1 MLRLMAIPA
10 ESAAGASGS
19 LYYSGVLW
27 GHVKMRIPSLLALMA
42 LVGFLL
48 IELVSW
54 VVA

>member
-1 MLRLMAIPA
+1 MLQVPFTIR
-10 ESAAGASGS
+10 GF
-19 LYYSGVLW
+19 LW